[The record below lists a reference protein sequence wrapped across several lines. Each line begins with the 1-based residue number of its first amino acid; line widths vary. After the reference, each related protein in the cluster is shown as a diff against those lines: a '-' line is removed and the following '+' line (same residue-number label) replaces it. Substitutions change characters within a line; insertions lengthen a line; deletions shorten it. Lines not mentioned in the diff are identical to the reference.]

1 MGAVSTRHA
10 GKRSRSGHSAQAR
23 RGEGGERREGD
34 QLLPQ
39 PRADGVRD
47 AAGARVGD
55 PLAARRGRE
64 EAQGGRGR
72 RQAALRADFE
82 RAREFFGGE
91 LPTDG
96 ARGLA
101 VFFSGEND
109 LFEVIRLPRSVQSE
123 VVISDSPFIEPLVDL
138 VSGSWCILLCNR
150 RTGRIF
156 RGSSDRIEEVAR
168 ITSEDVPPQAD
179 AGGLSQSR
187 YERGQDEE
195 VHRHLKRVAD
205 VLHRRFRRARFDH
218 LLIGS
223 PEELT
228 SDVERT
234 LHPDIAQRLAGRLSV
249 DVENTTDDDVLAT
262 ARPLSRSTSG
272 PRSVTALDRLKQGVG
287 AGGRGVAG
295 LDDALGVLNERRVET
310 LLIEER
316 FQMPGRV
323 CPQCGSL
330 FPENVTTCPADETA
344 TEPVRRHRR
353 GGGRAG
359 RRAVGGRDHHPPP
372 RRPRADGRGRR
383 GAPLLAVAGLAQE
396 APQPLRVARRRK
408 GRSRTGHGGC
418 RARLA
423 AARAARAASRLAAA
437 RAGTSSRRTRRAAA

>member
-1 MGAVSTRHA
+1 M
-10 GKRSRSGHSAQAR
+10 QANDLDRETLR
-23 RGEGGERREGD
+23 R
-34 QLLPQ
+34 L
-39 PRADGVRD
+39 
-47 AAGARVGD
+47 AGAK
-55 PLAARRGRE
+55 AAN
-64 EAQGGRGR
+64 GGKAISFYLNLEPTEFATPPARASAIRSLLDEGEKKLKEVESDDTKR
-72 RQAALRADFE
+72 ALRADFE
-82 RAREFFGGE
+82 RAREFFSHD

-109 LFEVIRLPRSVQSE
+109 LFEVIRLPRPVQSE

-138 VSGSWCILLCNR
+138 VSGTWCILLCNR

-168 ITSEDVPPQAD
+168 ITSEDVSPQAD

-205 VLHRRFRRARFDH
+205 LLHRRFRRAGFDH

-228 SDVERT
+228 SEVERT
-234 LHPDIAQRLAGRLSV
+234 LHPDIAQRLAGRVTV
-249 DVENTTDDDVLAT
+249 DVENTTGDEMLEA
-262 ARPLSRSTSG
+262 ARPLIEAHERAVE
-272 PRSVTALDRLKQGVG
+272 RDALDRLKQGVG

-295 LDDALGVLNERRVET
+295 LEEVLAVLNERRVET

-316 FQMPGRV
+316 FQMPGMA

-330 FPENVTTCPADETA
+330 LPETLTSCPADGTA
-344 TEPVRRHRR
+344 TERYEDIVEE
-353 GGGRAG
+353 
-359 RRAVGGRDHHPPP
+359 AVEV
-372 RRPRADGRGRR
+372 
-383 GAPLLAVAGLAQE
+383 AVAQSADVIIGRHFDDLEQMGGIGAV
-396 APQPLRVARRRK
+396 LRF
-408 GRSRTGHGGC
+408 
-418 RARLA
+418 
-423 AARAARAASRLAAA
+423 
-437 RAGTSSRRTRRAAA
+437 